1 METITLHDNWY
12 INPIEFPNADDYVM
26 DIYNISQAN
35 TGFIHAW
42 DSNLFFE
49 EASQLLVNAIRLFR
63 IGYFDCAFYS
73 LRQTLEL
80 SIGTIYLT
88 ENPEKKGDWQSLK
101 SGFESNTMPKELKNK
116 DNPFKDITEKMPA
129 FFNKIRSTQK
139 AIHKYVH
146 KQGYASFYQVRRN
159 PFLLKQKDI
168 RKEDLLEDFESFL
181 KVCIGAVAVYRL
193 SMDALPVVLMDEEML
208 YRSGDFITAPYSEE
222 VVDKYIGIYNLND
235 FKKTKIYKD
244 FCASLS
250 EHEKQNEA
258 VFHLIHEHYFDR
270 NHEDDYIA
278 QLDLCTFID
287 RIAMCL
293 FTISTKIS
301 QIFIEGIHWYFSD
314 VKSYNQ
320 KRGITLG
327 STYFEGLFC
336 NNNSNFNIAYH
347 NVYISR
353 CLINGDYTYMEH
365 NEPLSKEEISCIA
378 IVVEQLS
385 EAAKQI
391 DKNWESIIK
400 EAKNEK

>member
-1 METITLHDNWY
+1 MEKVIHDNWY

-63 IGYFDCAFYS
+63 MGYFDCAFYS
-73 LRQTLEL
+73 LRQALEL

-159 PFLLKQKDI
+159 PFLLKQKNI
-168 RKEDLLEDFESFL
+168 RKEDLLEDFKSYL

-193 SMDALPVVLMDEEML
+193 SIDALPIVLMDEEML
-208 YRSGDFITAPYSEE
+208 TRSGDLITAPYSEE
-222 VVDKYIGIYNLND
+222 FVDKYIGHDNID
-235 FKKTKIYKD
+235 AFKTTQIYKD

-250 EHEKQNEA
+250 INEKQNEA
-258 VFHLIHEHYFDR
+258 VFNLIHWQYYDR
-270 NHEDDYIA
+270 ERIDDYNA
-278 QLDLCTFID
+278 QLHLCTFTD
-287 RIAMCL
+287 RIAMCI
-293 FTISTKIS
+293 FTISEKIS
-301 QIFIEGIHWYFSD
+301 QVFVDGIHWYTSD
-314 VKSYNQ
+314 VKSDNQ
-320 KRGITLG
+320 KRGITIG
-327 STYFEGLFC
+327 SSYYEEQFLTSA
-336 NNNSNFNIAYH
+336 NNYNQPYH
-347 NVYISR
+347 NVYLSR
-353 CLINGDYTYMEH
+353 CQINNDYTYFEH
-365 NEPLSKEEISCIA
+365 NEKLTGNEIECVKLVATKLLDMVNQIENEIS
-378 IVVEQLS
+378 
-385 EAAKQI
+385 
-391 DKNWESIIK
+391 ESVK
-400 EAKNEK
+400 

>member
-1 METITLHDNWY
+1 MNEKITHDNWY
-12 INPIEFPNADDYVM
+12 INPIELPNADEYIFDL
-26 DIYNISQAN
+26 YNISLAN
-35 TGFIHAW
+35 TGFVHAW
-42 DSNLFFE
+42 ESNLFFE
-49 EASQLLVNAIRLFR
+49 EASQLIVNAIKLFQL
-63 IGYFDCAFYS
+63 GYFDCAFYS
-73 LRQTLEL
+73 LRQSIET

-88 ENPEKKGDWQSLK
+88 ENPDKKDDWEALRE
-101 SGFESNTMPKELKNK
+101 GFESGKMSAYLKKNETTFRDLVQKMPK
-116 DNPFKDITEKMPA
+116 
-129 FFNKIRSTQK
+129 FFENIRNTNK
-139 AIHKYVH
+139 AINKYVH
-146 KQGYASFYQVRRN
+146 KQGAQTFYCVRKN
-159 PFLLKQKDI
+159 LFLLKQKHVT
-168 RKEDLLEDFESFL
+168 EGQLLNDFENFL

-193 SMDALPVVLMDEEML
+193 SIDALPVVLMDEEML

-222 VVDKYIGIYNLND
+222 FVDKYIGIDNLND

-270 NHEDDYIA
+270 NHVDDYIA

-314 VKSYNQ
+314 VKSNNQ

-327 STYFEGLFC
+327 SSYFEGLFC

-400 EAKNEK
+400 EAKNDK